1 MIFNDK
7 GNKEKE
13 IDLSLDNFYIE
24 KSDEIEHLLSQSRN
38 YLIIFRYRGIYI

>member
-1 MIFNDK
+1 MIFYYK

-24 KSDEIEHLLSQSRN
+24 KIDDIDDLLSQSSK
-38 YLIIFRYRGIYI
+38 YLIIF